1 MTATVV
7 GSAQSELGKRLEQGL
22 AELDLSLGR
31 EARTKLLEYLALLE
45 KWNQV
50 YNLTAIRDAEKMVSG
65 HLLDCLA
72 VVPYVSGAHVLDAGS
87 GAGFPGIPLAVAR
100 PGIEV
105 ALLDSNHKKAAF
117 LRQAVAELQLKNAR
131 VVCERVE
138 SWRPAEKFDCII
150 SRAATARFPRHAR
163 APTRGSRARGGAA
176 SRLGRA
182 RMTRVLAVTNQKGGV
197 GKTTTSVNLA
207 AGLAQ
212 SGMRVLLVDLDP

>member
-50 YNLTAIRDAEKMVSG
+50 YNLTAIRDVEKMVSG

-72 VVPYVSGAHVLDAGS
+72 VVPCVSGVRVLDAGS
-87 GAGFPGIPLAVAR
+87 GAGLPGIPLAVAK
-100 PGIEV
+100 PGIQV

-117 LRQAVAELQLKNAR
+117 LRQAVAELQLKNAS

-150 SRAATARFPRHAR
+150 SRAFSEIAEFVTLTKHLL
-163 APTRGSRARGGAA
+163 APGG
-176 SRLGRA
+176 
-182 RMTRVLAVTNQKGGV
+182 VLAAMKGVHPFEEIGRLPRDFRV
-197 GKTTTSVNLA
+197 MHVHRLA
-207 AGLAQ
+207 VPGLGAE
-212 SGMRVLLVDLDP
+212 RHLVLIERA